1 MVTFISNR
9 KMPDGTPWY
18 FTFNH
23 ESDNEPIIDPI
34 EFENEDEQEEE
45 EDFIVDPYYFCVRE

>member
-1 MVTFISNR
+1 MVTFISNK

-23 ESDNEPIIDPI
+23 ESDNEPIIDSI
-34 EFENEDEQEEE
+34 EFENEDEQEE

>member
-9 KMPDGTPWY
+9 KMPEATPWY

-23 ESDNEPIIDPI
+23 ISDNELIIDPI
-34 EFENEDEQEEE
+34 EFENEDEQEQE